1 MVTSYESFGIPPK
14 YRAKLID
21 WYVQVFRVFKKSTEK
36 TFFQAVSLLDRYVIE
51 SVRLLN
57 EDNKSQEEG

>member
-1 MVTSYESFGIPPK
+1 MVTSYEAFGIPPK

-21 WYVQVFRVFKKSTEK
+21 WYVQVYRVFKKSTEK

-51 SVRLLN
+51 SVRQLN
-57 EDNKSQEEG
+57 